1 MSGDDHARLSDGFK
15 GALRRPWKLTDA
27 MRMSV
32 DAFAERYAQSRGL
45 TYEITADTPRDTWFL
60 GVVWAKRSHSFMRG
74 RLAGGAD
81 GLLLYPEKLVRGG
94 RAAVREGW
102 TAARYE
108 IPAAHDLA
116 QGIACVPRQGPIWGG
131 RVKLVSALP
140 RGLTVVAVGDAG
152 FDGTY
157 EVGVVGERD
166 RAAVQALFTAEF
178 TAWMC
183 ELPFGKLGEQSTR
196 FELRAGALC
205 VYTKGTLRTA
215 QTLDAF
221 CGRAAR
227 IAAQVQRAVAPGQ
240 RDGPARADAEEE
252 PSGNGVPGHRGMGDG
267 CRR

>member
-60 GVVWAKRSHSFMRG
+60 GVVWAKRSHSFMCG
-74 RLAGGAD
+74 RLVGGAD

-140 RGLTVVAVGDAG
+140 RGLTSGRG
-152 FDGTY
+152 WRCGIRRNLR
-157 EVGVVGERD
+157 GRRRR
-166 RAAVQALFTAEF
+166 RARP
-178 TAWMC
+178 C
-183 ELPFGKLGEQSTR
+183 S
-196 FELRAGALC
+196 GA
-205 VYTKGTLRTA
+205 GTLYR
-215 QTLDAF
+215 
-221 CGRAAR
+221 
-227 IAAQVQRAVAPGQ
+227 
-240 RDGPARADAEEE
+240 
-252 PSGNGVPGHRGMGDG
+252 
-267 CRR
+267 

>member
-1 MSGDDHARLSDGFK
+1 
-15 GALRRPWKLTDA
+15 
-27 MRMSV
+27 
-32 DAFAERYAQSRGL
+32 
-45 TYEITADTPRDTWFL
+45 
-60 GVVWAKRSHSFMRG
+60 MRG

-140 RGLTVVAVGDAG
+140 RGLTAVAVGDAG

-157 EVGVVGERD
+157 EVGVGGERD
-166 RAAVQALFTAEF
+166 RAAVQALFTADF

-227 IAAQVQRAVAPGQ
+227 IAAQVQRAVTPGQ
-240 RDGPARADAEEE
+240 RDGPAALTPRRSRPGTAFRVIGAWVTAAEGDEAALAAVTRPGPSRRCCSPPAPASWAEVRPPAD
-252 PSGNGVPGHRGMGDG
+252 G
-267 CRR
+267 